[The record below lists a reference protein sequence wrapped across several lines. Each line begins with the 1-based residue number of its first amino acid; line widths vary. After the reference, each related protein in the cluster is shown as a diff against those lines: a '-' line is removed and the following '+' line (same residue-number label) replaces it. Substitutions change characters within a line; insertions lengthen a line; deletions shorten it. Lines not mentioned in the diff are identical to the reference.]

1 MDKIPSARFV
11 PPAPIPRRRGD
22 FPSLLEVAQTIFRN
36 PLELWGEPSFEEKWI
51 NTKFFNERSLIV
63 NDPGLIRHVLV
74 DNAKNYRMATIR
86 QLLLRPILRDG
97 LLTAE
102 GEVWKRSRKA
112 MAPVFTPRHIDGFG
126 ATMLSSTERYAA
138 HYEEAARN
146 NAIRDISRDM
156 TELTFDILS
165 QTLFSGDIITETND
179 FAGDVERLL
188 HTMGRVDPFD
198 LFKLPPW
205 VPRLTRMGGA
215 RVMEQFRDIVD
226 QTMAK
231 RRQRMD
237 SGEDVPKDFLTLL
250 LRIESEGG
258 LTHEEVKDNI
268 ITFIGAGHET
278 TARAL
283 GWTIFCLAKSGPDL
297 SIVEGEIDQFFAGDL
312 PPPEQWIGHLP
323 KTRAA
328 FEEALR
334 LYPPAPSINRAA
346 ITDDLY
352 GDLEIKAGV
361 TVLIMPWTLHRH
373 KLLWDEP
380 GAFIP
385 QRFWPENRDKI
396 DRYQYLPF
404 GAGPRICIGAAFA
417 LQEAVIALA
426 VLLRRFRFTCTDQC
440 TPWPVQKLT
449 TQPRG
454 GLPMRVER
462 RIS

>member
-1 MDKIPSARFV
+1 M
-11 PPAPIPRRRGD
+11 
-22 FPSLLEVAQTIFRN
+22 LEVARTIFRN

-51 NTKFFNERSLIV
+51 NTRFINERTLIV

-112 MAPVFTPRHIDGFG
+112 MAPVFTPRHIDQFG
-126 ATMLSSTERYAA
+126 STMLDCGERYAQ
-138 HYEEAARN
+138 HYNAAAREHGM
-146 NAIRDISRDM
+146 RDIARDM

-165 QTLFSGDIITETND
+165 QTLFSGEIVTATDD
-179 FAGDVERLL
+179 FAGDVENLL

-198 LFKLPPW
+198 LLKFPPW
-205 VPRLTRMGGA
+205 VPRLTRFKGVG
-215 RVMEQFRDIVD
+215 VMKQFRGIVD
-226 QTMAK
+226 DTMAK
-231 RRQRMD
+231 RRARMER
-237 SGEDVPKDFLTLL
+237 GNDVPSDFLTLL

-283 GWTIFCLAKSGPDL
+283 GWTLYCLANAPAEL
-297 SIVEGEIDQFFAGDL
+297 ALVEREIDQMFASDV
-312 PPPEQWIGHLP
+312 PNPKSWIDHLP

-328 FEEALR
+328 FEEVLR

-346 ITDDLY
+346 IADDRY
-352 GDLEIKAGV
+352 GNLEIKKDV

-373 KLLWDEP
+373 RKLWEEP
-380 GAFIP
+380 NAFKP
-385 QRFWPENRDKI
+385 SRFWPENREQI
-396 DRYQYLPF
+396 DRFQYLPF
-404 GAGPRICIGAAFA
+404 GAGPRICIGASFA
-417 LQEAVIALA
+417 LQEAVIVLA
-426 VLLRRFRFTCTDQC
+426 VLLHRFRFTCTAEC
-440 TPWPVQKLT
+440 KPWPVQKLT
-449 TQPRG
+449 TQPQG
-454 GLPMRVER
+454 GLPMTVSLR
-462 RIS
+462 R